1 MTELKTELK
10 MEGGGAHVA
19 QPLFSIITS
28 SYNQADF
35 LEATIRSVRDQ
46 GRPDVEHIV
55 MDGGSTDG
63 SVDILREYDDTLA
76 YWVSAR
82 DGGQPAA
89 WNAGVKRARG
99 QLFGFLNSDDLY
111 LPGGLDEMAR
121 LAESRTDAEWLLG
134 GTLFF
139 GPGSEGRWFPG
150 ASPQTA
156 SDVLYQ
162 QVYVP
167 QPGHFWRRSLMER
180 VGDVDET
187 LQYSFDLDYLVRCML
202 AGAKAASTARMVAAF
217 RMHGESKAVTMQD
230 IQRKDTAAIESRYI
244 DEIVRREGERAHAAR
259 SRQAA
264 R

>member
-1 MTELKTELK
+1 MTSSARN
-10 MEGGGAHVA
+10 EGGGARVER
-19 QPLFSIITS
+19 PLFSIITS

-46 GRPDVEHIV
+46 GRPDVEHII

-63 SVDILREYDDTLA
+63 SVDILREYDDVLA

-89 WNAGVKRARG
+89 WNAGVRKARG

-111 LPGGLDEMAR
+111 LPGGLDEIAR
-121 LAESRTDAEWLLG
+121 LADAHPDADWLLG

-139 GPGSEGRWFPG
+139 GPGSEGRWYPG
-150 ASPQTA
+150 AAPQTA

-187 LQYSFDLDYLVRCML
+187 LQFSFDLDYLVRCML
-202 AGAKAASTARMVAAF
+202 AGAKAAATERMVAAF
-217 RMHGESKAVTMQD
+217 RMHGESKTLTMQD
-230 IQRKDTAAIESRYI
+230 VQRKDTAAIEDRYFA
-244 DEIVRREGERAHAAR
+244 EIERREGARVHEARA
-259 SRQAA
+259 RQAT